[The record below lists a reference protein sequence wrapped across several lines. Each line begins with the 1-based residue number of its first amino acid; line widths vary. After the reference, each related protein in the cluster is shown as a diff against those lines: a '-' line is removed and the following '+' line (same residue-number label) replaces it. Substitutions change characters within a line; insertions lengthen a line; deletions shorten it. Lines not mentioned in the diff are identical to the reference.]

1 MLRLKSKQISLYLQ
15 LYNKIPENHILKRI
29 ESVVNFSFI
38 NKLLEK
44 QLLQN
49 FWQTSQRTRINV

>member
-1 MLRLKSKQISLYLQ
+1 MLRLKSKQISLYSQ

>member
-1 MLRLKSKQISLYLQ
+1 MLRLKSKQISLYSQ
-15 LYNKIPENHILKRI
+15 LYNKIPENHILKRT
-29 ESVVNFSFI
+29 ESVVNFNFI

>member
-1 MLRLKSKQISLYLQ
+1 MLRLKSKQISLYSQ

-29 ESVVNFSFI
+29 ESVVNFNFI

>member
-1 MLRLKSKQISLYLQ
+1 MPRLKSKQISLYSQ